1 MFRYVVFPW
10 NSRSARSVLRKWPP
24 VEYSIQTILKSSK
37 IARLANHTTLV
48 SLPPFHFDQ
57 IFSYPFCCQTA
68 PRSTWQQPAS
78 HGSSKFQT
86 LSQYQFYQSFIW
98 KSTKSNPNRPKR
110 PLISHCSKHL
120 QPLRQTQPPSL
131 PCLRKRGVQ
140 PHGLH
145 WRGIIK
151 WYCDTLRVQQNG
163 RVWVALQPKLH
174 LPKKLQ
180 FEQRVA

>member
-1 MFRYVVFPW
+1 ME
-10 NSRSARSVLRKWPP
+10 S
-24 VEYSIQTILKSSK
+24 SIQNILKSPK

-48 SLPPFHFDQ
+48 ALLPFR
-57 IFSYPFCCQTA
+57 YPFCCQTA

-78 HGSSKFQT
+78 HGSSKFRT

-110 PLISHCSKHL
+110 PLVSHCSKHL

-140 PHGLH
+140 PHGMGFTGGEPSSSTRLPSE
-145 WRGIIK
+145 RSK
-151 WYCDTLRVQQNG
+151 NMSSDTLIHSGCNRMGESGSLFNQN
-163 RVWVALQPKLH
+163 
-174 LPKKLQ
+174 
-180 FEQRVA
+180 FTCQRNCSLNSVSHK